1 MTTTTASRF
10 PSQGRSSEQVL
21 AELDQL
27 KQAMTADSA
36 GKLSSNSLKG
46 GEHIQQLIE
55 QAHQKFFSYNALFS
69 FQQAGAAKL
78 ENDVMDMCVEIMH
91 GDDESRCNITSGGT
105 ESIFCALH
113 GMREW
118 AKENKPEITEPEVV
132 APYSIHSTFS
142 KGAHF
147 LGIKVVRVPVGK
159 DFLADVEAM
168 REAIGP
174 NTIGIAASAPS
185 WPYGLVDPVEAL
197 GQLALEKDLWFHVD
211 ACVGGYILPF
221 MREAGAD
228 IPLYDFRVPGVTT
241 ISADLHKYGY
251 AAKPCSTVL
260 WRSKEVQ
267 QYHYVPVTDWPCGL
281 YVSQS
286 FVGSR
291 PLAATAAAWAVLN
304 YMGESGYVENA
315 YKILA
320 VKQAIIDLVDSI
332 EGLSCWPTHGPLLMI
347 QADESLGVE
356 RVVGGMSERGWVLL
370 GVNEPPAIHLTID
383 PMEHDHLGRFLD
395 DLASVVAAI
404 RAGEMDR
411 EGLLSYGGV
420 GAAETAPNW
429 LMDCVEYMEKR
440 PQATK

>member
-1 MTTTTASRF
+1 MTTTKAARF
-10 PSQGRSSEQVL
+10 PTRGRSSDQVL

-27 KQAMTADSA
+27 KQEMTPDMA

-46 GEHIQQLIE
+46 GDHIQRLIE
-55 QAHQKFFSYNALFS
+55 QAYEKFFSYNALFS
-69 FQQAGAAKL
+69 FQQAGAARL
-78 ENDVMDMCVEIMH
+78 ENDVMDMCTEIMH
-91 GDDESRCNITSGGT
+91 GGEEARCNITSGGT

-113 GMREW
+113 AMREW
-118 AKENKPEITEPEVV
+118 AKEHKPEITEPEIV

-147 LGIKVVRVPVGK
+147 IGIKVIRVPVAD
-159 DFLADVEAM
+159 DFLADVEAIKA
-168 REAIGP
+168 AIGP

-185 WPYGLVDPVEAL
+185 WPYGLVDPVEEL
-197 GQLALEKDLWFHVD
+197 GQVALEHDLWFHVD

-221 MREAGAD
+221 MREAGAE
-228 IPLYDFRVPGVTT
+228 IPLYDFRVPGVST

-260 WRSKEVQ
+260 WRSKAEQ
-267 QYHYVPVTDWPCGL
+267 QYHYVPITDWPCGL

-304 YMGESGYVENA
+304 YMGESGYVDNA
-315 YKILA
+315 REILA
-320 VKQAIIDLVDSI
+320 VKQAIIERVEAID
-332 EGLSCWPTHGPLLMI
+332 GLSCWQTHGPLLMI
-347 QADESLGVE
+347 QAGTELGIE

-383 PMEHDHLGRFLD
+383 PMDHEYLSRFLD
-395 DLASVVAAI
+395 DLSEVVAAI
-404 RAGEMDR
+404 RSGRQDR

-429 LMDCVEYMEKR
+429 LLDCVEYMEKR
-440 PQATK
+440 PDSTR